1 MLNIP
6 AAKAIP
12 PRMVILAG
20 GLVALAIVLITAVA
34 LWFYREAE
42 LASGEWHLKNIAVAL
57 AEQTRQGML
66 TIDIALRATADDY
79 RDREKAARRLS
90 DEALHLRLSRR
101 VSELP
106 QLRSLLVIR
115 GDGGLV
121 VHSEG
126 FPAPHFN
133 YSDRDYFAVHRDGKE
148 PALFVGAPVKGHVTP
163 GWIHTLSRRLSG
175 PQDEFL
181 GVVSAT
187 VDIAYFHDIYR
198 ALELGPQG
206 RLFLFRNDGVL
217 VTSYPEA
224 NAAIGRSFSSHALFA
239 PAAPGAASGVL
250 RATGLLDE
258 IPRLIAYR
266 SVREYPLV
274 VAVASTQD
282 YVLRAWRME
291 SLYAAA
297 SAVGAACVILL
308 ATLLLARQLRVSQEL
323 AGEVAKSEL
332 RWRAA
337 LEAAGHGVWDFDV
350 PSGRVFCSKRYREI
364 LGDPAREAT
373 LSRADWVME
382 LDPEDRAAFGRGL
395 ERCLTGERPGCSAEV
410 RFNRPDGSSTWGLIR
425 GMVVSCDAQGRVQR
439 IAGTVT
445 DVTDERLAQ
454 QRLRESEARLNGII
468 GSAMDAII
476 TIDENHNIVLFNAAA
491 EKIFRCPAREAVGGP
506 LERFVPQR
514 FRAAH
519 GGHISRFGATG
530 TTVRRMGGDVVLA
543 GLRAGGEEFPIDA
556 SISQVEVGGYRFYTV
571 ILRDITERQRAAE
584 ALAQSHR
591 QLRELYA
598 AMHEVREAERARIAR
613 ELHDELAQWL
623 TALKMDVSWVA
634 ARLPRELQPLAEKTD
649 KMKAV
654 VDTTVAAVR
663 RIAAD
668 LRPVMID
675 DLGLVPAIEHLL
687 HEFSE
692 RSGVLVSL
700 EADAERVE
708 FREPLA
714 TALYRMVQEALT
726 NVARHAAAAR
736 VEVSIAC
743 EDDKLVVRVRDD
755 GKGIGAGPPKQG
767 KSLGLLGIQ
776 ERAETLGGMARFYS
790 LAAGG
795 TVVEIVIPLH
805 AYQSGEAAA

>member
-1 MLNIP
+1 MLNMP

-12 PRMVILAG
+12 RRMVILAG
-20 GLVALAIVLITAVA
+20 SLVALAIIIATVIA
-34 LWFYREAE
+34 LWLYREAE

-66 TIDIALRATADDY
+66 AIDIALRATAEDY
-79 RDREKAARRLS
+79 RDREQASQRLP
-90 DEALHLRLSRR
+90 DEALHLRLRRR

-106 QLRSLLVIR
+106 QLRSLFVVG

-121 VHSEG
+121 VHSQG

-133 YSDRDYFAVHRDGKE
+133 FGDRDYFTVHREGGG
-148 PALFVGAPVKGHVTP
+148 PALFFDAPVKGHVTP
-163 GWIHTLSRRLSG
+163 GWIYTLSRRVSG
-175 PQDEFL
+175 PRDQFL
-181 GVVSAT
+181 GVVSAA

-198 ALELGPQG
+198 ALELGPAG
-206 RLFLFRNDGVL
+206 RLLLFRDDSVL
-217 VTSYPEA
+217 MTAFPEA
-224 NAAIGRSFSSHALFA
+224 DAPIGRSFSGHALFA
-239 PAAPGAASGVL
+239 LAAPGAVSGVL
-250 RATGLLDE
+250 RAIRLVDE
-258 IPRLIAYR
+258 IPRLIAYH
-266 SVREYPLV
+266 SVRDYPLV
-274 VAVASTQD
+274 VAVSSTED
-282 YVLRAWRME
+282 YVLREWRTQ

-297 SAVGAACVILL
+297 SAAGAACVILL
-308 ATLLLARQLRVSQEL
+308 ATLLLARQLRVSETL
-323 AGEVAKSEL
+323 AGEVAESEL

-364 LGDPAREAT
+364 LGAPVREET
-373 LSRADWVME
+373 LSGADWVME
-382 LDPEDRAAFGRGL
+382 IHPDDRAAFERGL
-395 ERCLTGERPGCSAEV
+395 DRCLAGERAECSGEV
-410 RFNRPDGSSTWGLIR
+410 RLNRRDGGTNWGLIR
-425 GMVVSCDAQGRVQR
+425 GMVVSRDAQGRAQR

-476 TIDENHNIVLFNAAA
+476 TVDENHNVVLFNAAA
-491 EKIFRCPAREAVGGP
+491 EKIFRCQAREAVGGP

-519 GGHISRFGATG
+519 RGHINDFGATG
-530 TTVRRMGGDVVLA
+530 ATVRHMGGGVVLA

-556 SISQVEVGGYRFYTV
+556 SISQMEVGGHGFYTV
-571 ILRDITERQRAAE
+571 ILRDITERERAAE
-584 ALAQSHR
+584 ALARSHR
-591 QLRELYA
+591 ELRELYA
-598 AMHEVREAERARIAR
+598 AMHEVREAERTRIAR

-634 ARLPRELQPLAEKTD
+634 ARLPRELQPLAEKTE
-649 KMKAV
+649 KMKGM

-687 HEFSE
+687 HEFSQ
-692 RSGVLVSL
+692 RSEVLVSL
-700 EADAERVE
+700 ETDAEGVE

-736 VEVSIAC
+736 VEVSVARK
-743 EDDKLVVRVRDD
+743 DGKLMVRVRDD
-755 GKGIGAGPPKQG
+755 GRGIGAGPPKKG

-776 ERAETLGGMARFYS
+776 ERAETLGGTARFYS
-790 LAAGG
+790 PEAGG

-805 AYQSGEAAA
+805 ARQSREAAA